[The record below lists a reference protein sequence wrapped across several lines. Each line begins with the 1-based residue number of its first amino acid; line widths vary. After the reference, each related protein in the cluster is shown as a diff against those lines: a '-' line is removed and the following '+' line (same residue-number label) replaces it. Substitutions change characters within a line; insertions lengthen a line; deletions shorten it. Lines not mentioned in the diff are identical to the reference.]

1 MFLLDLPRLRLLIP
15 NLLRGLRRLERLLD
29 LGLELGDSPT
39 GVPAGDDGM
48 GDNWPRELELG
59 RIPRSLGLLAGND
72 ADDDGGGAAA
82 VVSPAV
88 EDTVD
93 VDTMEGG
100 GDGVVERAVDDD
112 EGGASD
118 GVD

>member
-1 MFLLDLPRLRLLIP
+1 M
-15 NLLRGLRRLERLLD
+15 
-29 LGLELGDSPT
+29 
-39 GVPAGDDGM
+39 
-48 GDNWPRELELG
+48 
-59 RIPRSLGLLAGND
+59 AGND
-72 ADDDGGGAAA
+72 ADDEGGGAAG
-82 VVSPAV
+82 VSPAV
-88 EDTVD
+88 EET